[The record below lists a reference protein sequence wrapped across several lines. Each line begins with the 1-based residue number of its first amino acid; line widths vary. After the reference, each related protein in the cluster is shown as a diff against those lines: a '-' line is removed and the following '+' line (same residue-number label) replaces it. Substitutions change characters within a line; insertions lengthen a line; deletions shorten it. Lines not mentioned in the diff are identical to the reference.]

1 MDLELSEDQRSVRE
15 VFADFFTSE
24 SPIERVRDSEELGF
38 DLKLW
43 TLAADVGIPS
53 MGISSEFGGAD
64 ATLLDLALVCVE
76 AGRTLAPL
84 SLPETLVAG
93 MLLSRTAA
101 GRQFIP
107 KIIAGELIP
116 TISPRPAINGLATLA
131 PAGAVAHVLV
141 ALDGEELVCVARS
154 GESPFASPLK
164 NLGSAPIAD
173 WSLDG
178 SDGQR
183 TVLARGVEA
192 QELFSQAL
200 CEWKALTAAALY
212 GLQARA
218 LEIGLAYVQER
229 RLFGTTLASFQ
240 AIQHRLADISVAS
253 VGAELLVLEAA
264 WAHEVEPDRFAA
276 LADMAFLFTSD
287 LAVKTARESL
297 QFHGGYGYT
306 LEYDIQMYFRRAK
319 AWPLAIGA
327 RQDQFMSLAAALF
340 DSSPTVEA

>member
-1 MDLELSEDQRSVRE
+1 MDLALSEDQRSVKE
-15 VFADFFTSE
+15 VFADFFSTE

-43 TLAADVGIPS
+43 TLAADIGIPS
-53 MGISSEFGGAD
+53 MGISSDLGGGD
-64 ATLLDLALVCVE
+64 ATLLDLALVCIE

-84 SLPETLVAG
+84 CLPDTLVAG
-93 MLLSRTAA
+93 LVLSRTAA
-101 GRQFIP
+101 GSSLVPQ
-107 KIIAGELIP
+107 IISGEVIP
-116 TISPRPAINGLATLA
+116 TISPRPAVDGVAALA

-141 ALDGEELVCVARS
+141 ALDGDELISVVRT
-154 GESPFASPLK
+154 GESPFAPPVK

-173 WSLDG
+173 WRVDG

-192 QELFSQAL
+192 QALFEQAL
-200 CEWKALTAAALY
+200 LEWKTLTAAALY

-218 LEIGLAYVQER
+218 LEIGLAYVKER
-229 RLFGTTLASFQ
+229 RLFGTTLATFQ
-240 AIQHRLADISVAS
+240 AIQHRLADISVAG

-264 WAHEVEPDRFAA
+264 WAEQVEPERFAA

-287 LAVKTARESL
+287 LAVRTARESL

-327 RQDQFMSLAAALF
+327 RQDQFLSLAAALF
-340 DSSPTVEA
+340 DVPTAEV